1 MAFRSGLHYR
11 PYAPGSGSR
20 RKGLSNIDSGNTRR
34 NSGLRPWQPGESGN
48 PSGRPKGTRDLA
60 NLVLESTDSGGE
72 LVAALLAIVRG
83 ELPTFPGVAK
93 SQVVRVSDQLKA
105 VEILMDRA
113 FGKEPQHLELG
124 GAGATKWDTVLE
136 SWTDED
142 MMAVVKLRDQV
153 RDGVIEVEG
162 KVIED

>member
-1 MAFRSGLHYR
+1 
-11 PYAPGSGSR
+11 
-20 RKGLSNIDSGNTRR
+20 
-34 NSGLRPWQPGESGN
+34 
-48 PSGRPKGTRDLA
+48 
-60 NLVLESTDSGGE
+60 LESTDSGGE

-83 ELPTFPGVAK
+83 ELPTLPGVAK

-113 FGKEPQHLELG
+113 FGKAPQHLELG

-142 MMAVVKLRDQV
+142 MMAVVKLRDQL

>member
-1 MAFRSGLHYR
+1 
-11 PYAPGSGSR
+11 
-20 RKGLSNIDSGNTRR
+20 
-34 NSGLRPWQPGESGN
+34 
-48 PSGRPKGTRDLA
+48 
-60 NLVLESTDSGGE
+60 
-72 LVAALLAIVRG
+72 VAALLAIVRG

-142 MMAVVKLRDQV
+142 MMAVVKLRDQL